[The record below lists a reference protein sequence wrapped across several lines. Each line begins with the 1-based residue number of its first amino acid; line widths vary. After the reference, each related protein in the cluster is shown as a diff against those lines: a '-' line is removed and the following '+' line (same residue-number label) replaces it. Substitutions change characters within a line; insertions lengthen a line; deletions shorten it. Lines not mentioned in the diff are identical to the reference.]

1 MVACYSYQVGC
12 SQYGGMSPCDKYKD
26 DFCGICQ
33 SSCSFVVNI
42 SNYNDVKLA
51 RLAKDREIPVPADVD
66 NARTYLNLATS
77 LKEDTIEAVTTSYKQ
92 MEKEGKLKP
101 NADIGRVISYQT
113 SLEASNFILHNPS
126 GPQAHHELAAKMKLI
141 SHPRGASWI

>member
-12 SQYGGMSPCDKYKD
+12 SQYGGMSPCDKCKD

-51 RLAKDREIPVPADVD
+51 RLAKEREIPVPADVN

-77 LKEDTIEAVTTSYKQ
+77 LKEDTIEAATTSYKQ
-92 MEKEGKLKP
+92 IKRGETQTQHGHRPCHLLSRFSRSLKLH
-101 NADIGRVISYQT
+101 ST
-113 SLEASNFILHNPS
+113 
-126 GPQAHHELAAKMKLI
+126 
-141 SHPRGASWI
+141 